1 VRLNEVLPYPK
12 RTDWDQDGKVDARD
26 EWIELYN
33 AGDAAVDL
41 HGWSLAVDE
50 TLPGPIDKTPDP
62 RRRFLDTARGMLR
75 ISGWLLAAR
84 EEEDG
89 TYVFPENVVLEPSAY
104 LVLYGDKTGLELN
117 DKGFLL
123 QLRDPEG
130 TLIDRVIISRL
141 DADASSGRIE
151 DGSWAA
157 LPQPSPGQANV
168 VPAE

>member
-1 VRLNEVLPYPK
+1 
-12 RTDWDQDGKVDARD
+12 
-26 EWIELYN
+26 
-33 AGDAAVDL
+33 
-41 HGWSLAVDE
+41 LAVDE
-50 TLPGPIDKTPDP
+50 TLLGPIDKTPDP
-62 RRRFLDTARGMLR
+62 RRRFLDTTRGMLR
-75 ISGWLLAAR
+75 ISGWLLAAK

-89 TYVFPENVVLEPSAY
+89 TYVFPENVVLEPGAY

-130 TLIDRVIISRL
+130 TLIDRVIIGRL
-141 DADASSGRIE
+141 DADTSSGRIE

-168 VPAE
+168 APAE